1 MQCWISTS
9 TSLTDL
15 LYLLHS
21 VETEVMGD
29 NFTEYPLVRF
39 KSQLLA
45 AKKLSDTWAH
55 KYFQEFQ
62 GLDILFCFFDFSF
75 FPAMGTTLALDEH
88 LSVC

>member
-1 MQCWISTS
+1 
-9 TSLTDL
+9 
-15 LYLLHS
+15 
-21 VETEVMGD
+21 MGD

-45 AKKLSDTWAH
+45 TKKLSDTWAH

-62 GLDILFCFFDFSF
+62 GFDIFFFWFFLSKVALL

>member
-9 TSLTDL
+9 TSLTVL
-15 LYLLHS
+15 LYLLHRIDLSILNFES
-21 VETEVMGD
+21 VDAEVMGD

-45 AKKLSDTWAH
+45 TKKLSDTWAH

-62 GLDILFCFFDFSF
+62 GFDIFFF
-75 FPAMGTTLALDEH
+75 
-88 LSVC
+88 